1 MTFKLS
7 KKKLIQ
13 LYFYLDTKT
22 FFKMGED
29 TAPRITVKPSLE
41 QQDNG
46 NKLLF
51 SCEIEASPKPEI
63 KWFKENFLIVE
74 SDRIKS
80 RIEAKDDK
88 AYKLYLEIDN
98 LTSDDSGQY
107 KVTAKNR
114 LGEVSASIALN
125 FAGNILKDSFQTRI
139 Y

>member
-1 MTFKLS
+1 
-7 KKKLIQ
+7 
-13 LYFYLDTKT
+13 
-22 FFKMGED
+22 MGED

-139 Y
+139 S